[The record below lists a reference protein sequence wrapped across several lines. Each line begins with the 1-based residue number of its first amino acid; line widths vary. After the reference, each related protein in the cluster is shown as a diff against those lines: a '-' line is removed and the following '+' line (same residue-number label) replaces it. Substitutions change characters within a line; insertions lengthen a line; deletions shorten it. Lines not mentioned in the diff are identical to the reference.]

1 MHDFEKNNRFNCFLK
16 NKNGWI
22 KIDHEVNK
30 MGFFL
35 LFFFIVSSTFCNKI
49 AFRIC
54 QTLFSVPLFW
64 TFYFLVQLYLI
75 HTSLREDNVV
85 RKQRRTYK
93 VFSLSHFD
101 DKKSWS

>member
-35 LFFFIVSSTFCNKI
+35 FFFL
-49 AFRIC
+49 
-54 QTLFSVPLFW
+54 LFLAPFV
-64 TFYFLVQLYLI
+64 I
-75 HTSLREDNVV
+75 
-85 RKQRRTYK
+85 K
-93 VFSLSHFD
+93 
-101 DKKSWS
+101 